1 MADSST
7 SSTSS
12 TSQNASKPRK
22 RSHFRAKIKVQNI
35 QIVVRNLH
43 QNNIKL
49 SVKNLKRKRS
59 KYTQHKMAARN
70 QTKDLKCATHLLS
83 DKFRNMAE
91 EKKAIVRDLGF
102 GGLMHVPPLRVDH
115 QLLRELANNFKL
127 GENRLKTGYGS
138 FQITPKTIGDALG
151 INATGNLFP
160 EKVEYKQLYKQLSD
174 DDKIIYRRFQGKT
187 LKSLTDEMMEIG
199 VGSEEERLMFKRIF
213 ILYIQMAFLLPTT
226 INKISPVHLAP
237 IFKMD
242 GISERNWGA
251 HVLTFL
257 IKGITDY
264 QEKKKKAID
273 GCLFALMI
281 IYFHLSENKGKK
293 RAERPPKPWIAN
305 WTKEKLVERMT
316 AEKEETLGIVK
327 MAETRARE
335 KMKEKEKKEKKQ
347 EIKKTKKRKASPTS
361 SSETETATDSDTST
375 SESETQQDSE
385 DSARKHPIKK
395 GKKMDSRKRKQRQ
408 EEPDSDSESES
419 EQSDE
424 SEESSPAEK
433 EKEKKKTKT
442 TPKKTQPKKKKVLV
456 EDSPPK
462 EDQYFD
468 GETYEISSDELDE
481 WLGQN
486 VDKSAAEGENQPDLR
501 STEVGILT
509 LLCCLDQIY
518 LRIPAVNLGTDAPSS
533 QGNTEQS
540 SVNQPSQS
548 MLSPSDSNMMVVRE
562 ETPSEA
568 LAIVP
573 IQVFVPA
580 SQTTTET
587 DFEPTP
593 MLQIEGTTET
603 TPETPKQLQETTPT
617 VPPAPTKVHPDAED
631 AAALLMMART
641 ASYVPKTDPGV
652 PSFSLGLTDSS
663 QEGASTQET
672 EREKSPEAANLIE
685 QLDSLVQRIASSA
698 TKGKNTSPQILRE
711 TGGESSAKFETP
723 RGLYQ
728 ITDDMKQKCY
738 IWGTRL
744 KEDADGNTNEYE
756 EMCTLIGQG
765 KYILMRMH
773 LASLQAKS
781 DIESQIVSAICLI
794 LNNKNEKRF
803 QEQIYCLPP
812 DIVCMA
818 LSDHPKG
825 EFVSPKTKKEF
836 RVEAYPSFIPFID
849 RKKLTSHPYIF
860 APVCYAGHWWLWLIN
875 TRKRK
880 CQILDPLHKI
890 APTDERKTINK
901 FTGYVFSRLITYA
914 GGKPLQKGER
924 EKEIKSPYVKI
935 SGQKTSYDCAVYVM
949 KWMEI
954 IEPENIKKGK
964 YQWDNWP
971 QEEVDHYRVEYASRI
986 LFSEMNT
993 QRDQA
998 IRESSAIRLSKPS
1011 SILLSPFCQI
1021 NSADIETG

>member
-1 MADSST
+1 
-7 SSTSS
+7 
-12 TSQNASKPRK
+12 
-22 RSHFRAKIKVQNI
+22 
-35 QIVVRNLH
+35 
-43 QNNIKL
+43 
-49 SVKNLKRKRS
+49 
-59 KYTQHKMAARN
+59 MAARN

-83 DKFRNMAE
+83 DKFRNMTE

-102 GGLMHVPPLRVDH
+102 GELMHIPPLRVDH
-115 QLLRELANNFKL
+115 QLLRELANNFKF
-127 GENRLKTGYGS
+127 GENKLKTGYGS

-160 EKVEYKQLYKQLSD
+160 EKVEYKQLSD

-242 GISERNWGA
+242 GISERNWGG
-251 HVLTFL
+251 HVLTFI

-264 QEKKKKAID
+264 QEKKKKTID
-273 GCLFALMI
+273 GCLFVLMI

-305 WTKEKLVERMT
+305 WTKEQLVERMT
-316 AEKEETLGIVK
+316 AE
-327 MAETRARE
+327 RE
-335 KMKEKEKKEKKQ
+335 K
-347 EIKKTKKRKASPTS
+347 IL
-361 SSETETATDSDTST
+361 TETATDSDTST

-385 DSARKHPIKK
+385 DSARKHPNKK
-395 GKKMDSRKRKQRQ
+395 GKK
-408 EEPDSDSESES
+408 
-419 EQSDE
+419 

-433 EKEKKKTKT
+433 EKKRKNKNNT
-442 TPKKTQPKKKKVLV
+442 KKTQPKKEKVVV

-468 GETYEISSDELDE
+468 GYSTSETYEISSDELDE
-481 WLGQN
+481 WLGKN
-486 VDKSAAEGENQPDLR
+486 VDKSSAEGENQPNLR
-501 STEVGILT
+501 SIEGRYVSSET
-509 LLCCLDQIY
+509 
-518 LRIPAVNLGTDAPSS
+518 IPAVNLGSDAPSS
-533 QGNTEQS
+533 QGHTEQS

-562 ETPSEA
+562 QTPSEA

-603 TPETPKQLQETTPT
+603 TPEIPKQLQETTPT
-617 VPPAPTKVHPDAED
+617 VPPAPTKIHPDAED

-672 EREKSPEAANLIE
+672 ERKKSPEAANLIE
-685 QLDSLVQRIASSA
+685 QLDSLVQRIASSTA
-698 TKGKNTSPQILRE
+698 KGKNTSPQIQRE

-723 RGLYQ
+723 GGMNQ
-728 ITDDMKQKCY
+728 IPDDMKQKCY

-756 EMCTLIGQG
+756 EMCTLISQG
-765 KYILMRMH
+765 EYILMRMH
-773 LASLQAKS
+773 IASLQAKS

-803 QEQIYCLPP
+803 KEQIYCLPP

-818 LSDHPKG
+818 LSDHPNG

-860 APVCYAGHWWLWLIN
+860 APVCYSGHWWLWLIN

-880 CQILDPLHKI
+880 CQILDPLHKK
-890 APTDERKTINK
+890 APTDERKAINK

-914 GGKPLQKGER
+914 GGEPLQKGER

-949 KWMEI
+949 KWMEL

-993 QRDQA
+993 QRDRA

-1011 SILLSPFCQI
+1011 SILLRPFCQI